1 MAQVRPRMR
10 SPCWATAMS
19 TAPIDSNS
27 SMIPMT
33 MASTPASL
41 LFKGCFVSVGTAL
54 LHRLGINRLAFR
66 AGPPGDLARLRKLAL
81 QLRPIRQPVAPGE
94 ARGSER
100 DQMQLA
106 FAVAHGVDTDLRVGR
121 QDLGRALQL
130 LSRILFVDAGEARLG
145 ERVRRLAAA
154 RAAIEIADRRV
165 AHPQG
170 PGWLFSTHALSRP
183 SPSAGPTPGASLPH
197 PGRDP
202 RPPIRR
208 SAPPLPAP
216 PLPAAS
222 AS

>member
-94 ARGSER
+94 TRGSER

-106 FAVAHGVDTDLRVGR
+106 LAIAHGVDADLRVGR

-130 LSRILFVDAGEARLG
+130 LSRILLVDAGEARLG
-145 ERVRRLAAA
+145 EQVRRLAAA

-170 PGWLFSTHALSRP
+170 PGWLFSTHQLPSRP
-183 SPSAGPTPGASLPH
+183 PAKCDPPALRYSRTPALPRSPA
-197 PGRDP
+197 
-202 RPPIRR
+202 
-208 SAPPLPAP
+208 
-216 PLPAAS
+216 
-222 AS
+222 